1 MRKNNDKYELTD
13 EQIEIYKNFNV
24 HPQKDNLLSLNEF
37 DRFVMLYTCT
47 LKHDPDQI
55 YSQFDYFKDELIDD
69 VKPLSSVFD
78 PKTSERIEK
87 LFEENNIT
95 MTAFIDACNDMN
107 FPDIYTE
114 SEAKKLRR
122 DNNINTIL
130 D

>member
-13 EQIEIYKNFNV
+13 EQLEIYKNFNV
-24 HPQKDNLLSLNEF
+24 HPQKDNLSNLNEF

-47 LKHDPDQI
+47 LMHDPEQI
-55 YSQFDYFKDELIDD
+55 YAQFNSFKDELIDD
-69 VKPLSSVFD
+69 IKPLSSVFD
-78 PKTSERIEK
+78 PKMSERVEK
-87 LFEENNIT
+87 LFEDNNIT
-95 MTAFIDACNDMN
+95 MTEFIDGCSEIK